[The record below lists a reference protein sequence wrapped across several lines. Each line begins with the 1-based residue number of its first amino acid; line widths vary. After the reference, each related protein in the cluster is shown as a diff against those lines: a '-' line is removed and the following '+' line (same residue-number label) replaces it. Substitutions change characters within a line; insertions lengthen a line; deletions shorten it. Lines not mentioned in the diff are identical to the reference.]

1 MALTE
6 DCLYSQPIKMVWCCD
21 QGVLRIPILSIK
33 DIRQEPCKNYF
44 IYNWLKTN
52 DILLDFND
60 RYRIDHPHMVIN
72 YIITD
77 SKGKKEYKA
86 GWQMNDVTY
95 NQWKTAI
102 EKLRNS
108 HPANEL
114 A

>member
-1 MALTE
+1 
-6 DCLYSQPIKMVWCCD
+6 
-21 QGVLRIPILSIK
+21 
-33 DIRQEPCKNYF
+33 
-44 IYNWLKTN
+44 
-52 DILLDFND
+52 
-60 RYRIDHPHMVIN
+60 MVIS

-77 SKGKKEYKA
+77 SKGKKEHYKA